1 MLIEAIRDFEWL
13 NEPDFCLVNDAFE
26 ITPSC
31 KTDFWQDVNHNV
43 SRDNGHFF
51 FVRYL
56 RDFILTAK
64 WQINP
69 EQPCGAQCGLMGRFD
84 ERNWCKISLVRNA
97 DQSWAVAAT
106 VCRQGISD
114 LSLVPLALIS
124 DQMSY
129 RLESYQGSFCLSYS
143 LNGKDYIRVRLFQIP
158 TSYAEI
164 KAGAYICNP
173 SEEQFS
179 SMLLEVSH

>member
-13 NEPDFCLVNDAFE
+13 NEPDFRLVNDAFE

-31 KTDFWQDVNHNV
+31 RTDFWQDVNHNV

-106 VCRQGISD
+106 VCRHGISD
-114 LSLVPLALIS
+114 LSLVPLALIF

-143 LNGKDYIRVRLFQIP
+143 LNSKDYIRVRLFQIP

-164 KAGAYICNP
+164 KVGAYICNP

-179 SMLLEVSH
+179 SMLLEVSR